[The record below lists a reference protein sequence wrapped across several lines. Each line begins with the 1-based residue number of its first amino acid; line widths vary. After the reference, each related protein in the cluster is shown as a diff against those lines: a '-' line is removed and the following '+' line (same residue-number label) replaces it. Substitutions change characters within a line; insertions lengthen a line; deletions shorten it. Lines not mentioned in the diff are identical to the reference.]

1 MSSTSLVCICCLF
14 WPNKHVLLISFDTR
28 RSQMRSVPLQ
38 HCTPLSS
45 HHLFLPH
52 RFFLSLL
59 RRLQICRGGAC
70 PADLGGTRGGKP
82 QKRQQLLFHD
92 PVLQQPHSPA
102 DEWEGRPW
110 EGDGGGQGEVQK
122 RPWWDCNTMCSV
134 SLQMFASVSK
144 P

>member
-38 HCTPLSS
+38 HCTSALIPPSVS
-45 HHLFLPH
+45 PPP
-52 RFFLSLL
+52 FFPSLL

-92 PVLQQPHSPA
+92 PVLQQPHPPLMSEKP
-102 DEWEGRPW
+102 PM

-122 RPWWDCNTMCSV
+122 RPWWDFNTM
-134 SLQMFASVSK
+134 
-144 P
+144 